1 MYISS
6 LPNTVEG
13 INLSAICSVQ
23 FLCLSLGCLK
33 LFGCHCHEKLQGC
46 SRTDV
51 ASSGNREMSKLQP
64 VCTVLCPLL
73 VFTVKVTVGRY
84 RIVSAVGL
92 SWQIIL
98 SASWTMQLFKLAFFS
113 LLCTCNFHA
122 FFEVMYRNNSLDS
135 PTWHKVR
142 SWKKYLLTGSWFYAA
157 LKGNKWWD
165 GVGKTKVI

>member
-73 VFTVKVTVGRY
+73 VFTDKLYSVHREQCSY
-84 RIVSAVGL
+84 L
-92 SWQIIL
+92 S
-98 SASWTMQLFKLAFFS
+98 LAFFPCYAHAIS
-113 LLCTCNFHA
+113 MHFLKLCTEITAWTHRHGTRCVP
-122 FFEVMYRNNSLDS
+122 E
-135 PTWHKVR
+135 R
-142 SWKKYLLTGSWFYAA
+142 STC
-157 LKGNKWWD
+157 
-165 GVGKTKVI
+165 